1 MSENQVLNETIDNK
15 SDESEVE
22 DLSDMP
28 PLEEFVDQNTDQS
41 FKKKSIRIEDKKEE
55 KELDSEGWLDVLD
68 NGDLKKFVLTKGL
81 VGTPRPE
88 RGCLVVIKLI
98 TKLLD
103 SQQVI
108 QSESYDSLDIVLGDS
123 DVIQGIDLV
132 IPLMDQKE
140 VSRILI
146 KSRFAYG
153 KLGKA
158 PEIPPNATLDC
169 ELHLLSVE
177 WPEEDMILPID
188 ERIRIGIQSILFFI
202 IIISPKV

>member
-28 PLEEFVDQNTDQS
+28 PLEDFMDQNTDPS
-41 FKKKSIRIEDKKEE
+41 VKKKSIRIEDKKEE

-81 VGTPRPE
+81 VGKPRPE

-103 SQQVI
+103 SQEVI

-153 KLGKA
+153 KLGKGL
-158 PEIPPNATLDC
+158 EIPPNATLDC

-177 WPEEDMILPID
+177 WPEEDMVLPID
-188 ERIRIGIQSILFFI
+188 ERIRIGIQSILFSLI
-202 IIISPKV
+202 LLYN

>member
-55 KELDSEGWLDVLD
+55 KELDSEGWLDILD
-68 NGDLKKFVLTKGL
+68 NGDLKKFVLTTGE
-81 VGTPRPE
+81 VGKPRPE
-88 RGCLVVIKLI
+88 RGCLIVLKLI

-188 ERIRIGIQSILFFI
+188 ERIRIGIQSMLFFI